1 MPGTSG
7 FVPWGPDHQA
17 VLILLA
23 VGAAALLWIGW
34 RMSPS
39 ADRRLRRGL
48 AVILVSNEAIAYA
61 ASLAH
66 GVVRVPLQLCALAFF
81 VTVWA
86 LLSVRSVEP
95 HGHSPWHLPE
105 RPWGGILSEPTPP
118 GRGGAS
124 RRVVAEVAYFWGLA
138 GSLQAVLTPD

>member
-1 MPGTSG
+1 MPGTGG

-17 VLILLA
+17 VLALLA
-23 VGAAALLWIGW
+23 VGAAALLWIGR

-39 ADRRLRRGL
+39 ADRRLRHGL
-48 AVILVSNEAIAYA
+48 AVLLVSNEAIAYA

-66 GVVRVPLQLCALAFF
+66 GGVRVPLQLCDLAFF

-95 HGHSPWHLPE
+95 HGHSPRHLPE
-105 RPWGGILSEPTPP
+105 RPWGGILTERAPP

-138 GSLQAVLTPD
+138 GSLPAGPTPA